1 MAKTTGPK
9 HLKLDSFIIL
19 IISIVII
26 AFSYY
31 FRTELSRF
39 SSFGLV
45 GIFFVNIIGSA
56 TLFVPAPGIAT
67 VVAGGFLYNPLFVA
81 IVAAVGSA
89 IGDLVGYALGHS
101 GKEVL
106 FKNHPFWYKIL
117 KETFHKFA
125 AIFIIFFSFVPNP
138 IFDFVGVFAGVFHYS
153 PYKFLV
159 YVLIGRFLRNLIL
172 AYSPT
177 FLGFLRGI

>member
-1 MAKTTGPK
+1 MPK
-9 HLKLDSFIIL
+9 NKSKNLKLDSFIIL
-19 IISIVII
+19 IVSILII
-26 AFSYY
+26 GLSFF
-31 FRTELSRF
+31 FRAELSKF
-39 SSFGLV
+39 SSFGLL
-45 GIFFVNIIGSA
+45 GIFLINLIGSA

-81 IVAAVGSA
+81 IVSALGSA

-125 AIFIIFFSFVPNP
+125 AIFIIFFSFIPNP

-159 YVLIGRFLRNLIL
+159 YVLIGRFLRNLLL

-177 FLGFLRGI
+177 FLGFIRGI

>member
-1 MAKTTGPK
+1 MSNNKSK
-9 HLKLDSFIIL
+9 NLKLDSLIL
-19 IISIVII
+19 LAVSVVII
-26 AFSYY
+26 ALSFY
-31 FRTELSRF
+31 FRDELSKF
-39 SSFGLV
+39 SSLGLL
-45 GIFFVNIIGSA
+45 GIFLINLIGSA
-56 TLFVPAPGIAT
+56 TLFVPAPGIVT

-81 IVAAVGSA
+81 IVSALGSA

-125 AIFIIFFSFVPNP
+125 AIFIIFFSFIPNP

-159 YVLIGRFLRNLIL
+159 YVLIGRFLRNLLL
-172 AYSPT
+172 AY
-177 FLGFLRGI
+177 LGASF